1 MPGEF
6 IPIAEESG
14 QIVEIGRR
22 TLLQACSQVAQ
33 WQTAHPL
40 LPPLRLNFNLSVR
53 QLVDPDLIVDV
64 RNALI
69 GSGLPASSL
78 TLEITE
84 SMLMRDLEA
93 AAEQL
98 ARLKQ
103 LGVTLAIDDFG
114 TGYSSL
120 GYLQHLPVDTVK
132 IDRSFIQALGSDDAD
147 PALVRAV
154 VDLAGSLGLDTVAE
168 GIEEGQQLALLRDLA
183 CSHGQ
188 GYLFAKPLSPA
199 GLGELLAEAAGTVSA
214 AEAVQEHAVNG

>member
-1 MPGEF
+1 MLHAPAL
-6 IPIAEESG
+6 P
-14 QIVEIGRR
+14 
-22 TLLQACSQVAQ
+22 TLHVRLLDAYR
-33 WQTAHPL
+33 PL
-40 LPPLRLNFNLSVR
+40 LRDRTQWWQLPLEEWPPELL
-53 QLVDPDLIVDV
+53 VDV
-64 RNALI
+64 RNALTE
-69 GSGLPASSL
+69 SGLPASSL

-98 ARLKQ
+98 GRLKQ

-188 GYLFAKPLSPA
+188 GYLFARPLSPA
-199 GLGELLAEAAGTVSA
+199 GLGELLAEAAGTVPA
-214 AEAVQEHAVNG
+214 AEAVQEHAING